1 MTKSPARKSASFTY
15 MGQRYYVKG
24 KDEADCKEKIAL
36 KLAELENKE
45 KALVN
50 PTVADWAQTWL
61 DTYVKPKVRKP
72 GTAKRRNT
80 MTEKSYSMYE
90 RMINNIIIPAIGR
103 KKLEAVTDTHLR
115 NILNREATKSF
126 SHVSKLRIVIKAMFS
141 QAVASRVI
149 IFDPSL
155 KLELP
160 AAEKGRRRALT
171 AAEREA
177 FDIVVERNKHGLWA
191 KFLIGTGVRP
201 NECSALTVAD
211 LDLTKRVL
219 TVRDSVE
226 SGTKALGGGPK
237 SHAGLR
243 QIPIP
248 LDLADE
254 LKKAVAEK
262 SSTDF
267 LFTQRDGKTMV
278 TETCI
283 RRWWEN
289 LKRDMDIALGAEY
302 TAKGHIYD
310 PSDLLPDGTPMYPDP
325 DNPTQPRNGHRIA
338 DDLVLYDLRHTY
350 CTDLKKAGVKLRD
363 AQRYMGHSDM
373 ALTANIY
380 TDVDEDDLLSD
391 SELIDAFRKNKKSPD
406 VDKNVDKIIS
416 SLGNHWRE
424 AVIDS

>member
-24 KDEADCKEKIAL
+24 RDEADCKEKIAL

-177 FDIVVERNKHGLWA
+177 FDVVVECNKHGLWA

-211 LDLTKRVL
+211 LD
-219 TVRDSVE
+219 E

-254 LKKAVAEK
+254 LKRPLQRNLPQIFCLPSETEK
-262 SSTDF
+262 RWSQKPVYAGGGKILNVIWTLLSERSILQRDIYMIRPICCLTAHQCTRIRT
-267 LFTQRDGKTMV
+267 TQRSR
-278 TETCI
+278 E
-283 RRWWEN
+283 
-289 LKRDMDIALGAEY
+289 MDIA
-302 TAKGHIYD
+302 
-310 PSDLLPDGTPMYPDP
+310 
-325 DNPTQPRNGHRIA
+325 
-338 DDLVLYDLRHTY
+338 
-350 CTDLKKAGVKLRD
+350 
-363 AQRYMGHSDM
+363 
-373 ALTANIY
+373 
-380 TDVDEDDLLSD
+380 
-391 SELIDAFRKNKKSPD
+391 
-406 VDKNVDKIIS
+406 
-416 SLGNHWRE
+416 
-424 AVIDS
+424 